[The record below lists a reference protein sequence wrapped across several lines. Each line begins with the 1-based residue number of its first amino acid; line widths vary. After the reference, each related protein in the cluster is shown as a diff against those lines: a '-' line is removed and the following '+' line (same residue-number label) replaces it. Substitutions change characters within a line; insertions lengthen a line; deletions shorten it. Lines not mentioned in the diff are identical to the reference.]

1 MKADPFPLVVL
12 LLFVCAVAGL
22 AGLFP
27 LAHASGHG
35 TANKPMATTD
45 RGTSSFHHS
54 ATR

>member
-12 LLFVCAVAGL
+12 LIFICAVAGL

-35 TANKPMATTD
+35 AGHKPDATTD
-45 RGTSSFHHS
+45 RGTAGSLHS
-54 ATR
+54 TIR